1 MHFLKSKRRKV
12 NINRFLSF
20 IYELIA
26 TFFYVGYIPFA
37 PGTCAS
43 IVSLIVLFFLP
54 PLPLFL
60 FLNIFLILF
69 LVGVFVAKKLAICCK
84 QTDPS
89 IVVID
94 EVAGMMLSLFM
105 VPKVWWLYAIAL
117 CFFRIFDIFKPCFVK
132 KVERIHGGWGIMLD
146 DFWAGILTLGV
157 VHSIRLF
164 TGF

>member
-1 MHFLKSKRRKV
+1 MKISKLL
-12 NINRFLSF
+12 NF
-20 IYELIA
+20 IYELMA
-26 TFFYVGYIPFA
+26 TLFYVGYIPFA

-43 IVSLIVLFFLP
+43 IVTLIILFFLP
-54 PLPLFL
+54 PIPLFL
-60 FLNIFLILF
+60 FLSVFLILF
-69 LVGVFVAKKLAICCK
+69 LVGVFVGQKLAIRCN

-105 VPKVWWLYAIAL
+105 VPKIWWLYAISF
-117 CFFRIFDIFKPCFVK
+117 CFFRLFDIFKPCFIK

-157 VHSIRLF
+157 VHGIRLF